1 MRCSPSTPG
10 TSTTDRRA
18 RPRPFGI
25 LGRVRRRRIT
35 AVALA
40 ALALGVAACG
50 AQSGPNGATASSIAS
65 STAPE
70 APLPQGHPQVV
81 QPVAGAAPRIDQA
94 SAPAT
99 AGVSVGPPAA
109 SLPQPLSVSD
119 IRRQLAQSGMTA
131 STTQAT
137 LTSDGLAVAP
147 IGAPAAVQ
155 AVIAAGNEIARLPY
169 RYGGGHMTFQDT
181 AYDCS
186 GSISY
191 VFAAA
196 HLLDRTVVSG
206 DLEQWGDP
214 GPGRWITVFANA
226 GHTFMYV
233 AGLRFDTV
241 ALAETGSRW
250 SDRPADEPDLK
261 TFSVRHPP
269 GL

>member
-1 MRCSPSTPG
+1 V
-10 TSTTDRRA
+10 RA
-18 RPRPFGI
+18 
-25 LGRVRRRRIT
+25 RRIT
-35 AVALA
+35 VIALTALA
-40 ALALGVAACG
+40 AAGCASQAG
-50 AQSGPNGATASSIAS
+50 RAGSDPTASSSATS
-65 STAPE
+65 E

-81 QPVAGAAPRIDQA
+81 QPVAGASAKVDPA
-94 SAPAT
+94 SAPAS
-99 AGVSVGPPAA
+99 AGVSVDAA
-109 SLPQPLSVSD
+109 GAPSSLPEPRSLADV
-119 IRRQLAQSGMTA
+119 RKQLAQSGMTA

-137 LTSDGLAVAP
+137 LTGDGLAVAP
-147 IGAPAAVQ
+147 VDAPAAVQ
-155 AVIAAGNEIARLPY
+155 AVIASGNQIARLPY
-169 RYGGGHMTFQDT
+169 RYGGGHMTYEDS

-196 HLLDRTVVSG
+196 HLLDHTVVSG
-206 DLEQWGDP
+206 DLEHWGDP
-214 GPGRWITVFANA
+214 GPGKWITVFANA

-250 SDRPADEPDLK
+250 SDRPANEPDLK